1 MQVAI
6 VSGEIHISSNFHAER
21 ISEILLK
28 SFNEDKELLLSPK
41 NKKLTHVNK
50 RTSRH
55 IQKTFRLLDENYFQT
70 IISKGREE
78 IKKND
83 IPDKCRISIDDL
95 CLQFEK
101 YMNTVFCALSMLSS
115 KDISCFVIHI
125 PTPSLPQDVAVKQ
138 GVTATRHAE
147 RNIIDYIATNKDEI
161 LMKSIDL
168 LSTNSSQIII
178 IPIEGR
184 FIPCGF
190 CYEQEL
196 LDKSPGGIFDP
207 NKEGLILFR
216 STKRAGKFYAN
227 EIQYISHAGFSS
239 DETQSKALAMKLLSD
254 IKISSEHLSVLKMP
268 LNTDTSFNSDSE

>member
-1 MQVAI
+1 
-6 VSGEIHISSNFHAER
+6 
-21 ISEILLK
+21 
-28 SFNEDKELLLSPK
+28 
-41 NKKLTHVNK
+41 
-50 RTSRH
+50 
-55 IQKTFRLLDENYFQT
+55 
-70 IISKGREE
+70 
-78 IKKND
+78 
-83 IPDKCRISIDDL
+83 
-95 CLQFEK
+95 
-101 YMNTVFCALSMLSS
+101 MLSS